1 MNLHPIFV
9 HFPIA
14 LFSLYTFIEILR
26 FKKITERPETF
37 YIKAILSIV
46 GVGGAFA
53 ALLFGDTAA
62 HDVMKGLITAKV
74 ENPAEVIQLHE
85 FLAQLGTF
93 IFILPAAGYA
103 VAWLNKFNFV
113 DKLPGNVL
121 KLIWKFGTKISNL
134 IIETPLVILLVL
146 VGIVIITMAAALGG
160 SIIYGPDSDPIVGIV
175 FHLFF

>member
-26 FKKITERPETF
+26 FKKISDRQETF
-37 YIKAILSIV
+37 YIKAVLSIA
-46 GVGGAFA
+46 GVFGAFA

-62 HDVMKGLITAKV
+62 HEVMQGIITAKV
-74 ENPAEVIQLHE
+74 DNPVEVIELHE

-103 VAWLNKFNFV
+103 VAWLNKFDFIN
-113 DKLPGNVL
+113 KLPGKFL
-121 KLIWKFGTKISNL
+121 KSIWQFGTLISKW
-134 IIETPLVILLVL
+134 IIETPLVILLSL
-146 VGIVIITMAAALGG
+146 VGIVIITIAAALGG
-160 SIIYGPDSDPIVGIV
+160 SIIYGPDSDPIVKII
-175 FHLFF
+175 FNLFF